1 MIENLYELPMT
12 QLEEMLKKCLS
23 LRPELKDHVL
33 TSGELSDYITWLVE
47 NFGKRMDWSSKNIPI
62 LVGNSDLVA
71 LADRIMGNPT
81 DAQALSTIV
90 SGFERQSE
98 ERYILSDH
106 DISVAR
112 MLRYMPS
119 HWHTNT
125 YFDMYYVFSGCC
137 PIHFPD
143 ETIVLKP
150 GSVLIVAP
158 SVVHASP
165 CYSDDC
171 VLMYYNIRSS
181 TFDQVFWNQLPA
193 DNLMSS
199 FFRQALG
206 GQLSTSYLHFESSDD
221 VDIKHI
227 LFQIYQEHQQEEQ
240 YRSQMINALMST
252 FFILLLR
259 RYAGTARLP
268 RTDEFYWKH
277 EFSAILNFIQ
287 TYFAT
292 ASIEDVAEHFHYSRR
307 QISRIIQNCMGMSY
321 SDLILKL
328 RMEKAAKLILQKN
341 ISIDAIATTVGY
353 STISS
358 FYRAFTKYFGCPP
371 VAYQSTMHPVSE

>member
-71 LADRIMGNPT
+71 LADRIMGNPA

-292 ASIEDVAEHFHYSRR
+292 ASIEDVADHFHYSRR

-341 ISIDAIATTVGY
+341 ISIDAIAATVGY
-353 STISS
+353 STLSS
-358 FYRAFTKYFGCPP
+358 FYRAFTKYYGCTPGVFKAP
-371 VAYQSTMHPVSE
+371 AVSP

>member
-1 MIENLYELPMT
+1 MIENLYDLPMT

-23 LRPELKDHVL
+23 LQPELKDHVL

-47 NFGKRMDWSSKNIPI
+47 NFGKRTDWSSKNIPI
-62 LVGNSDLVA
+62 LVGDSDLVA
-71 LADRIMGNPT
+71 LADRIMGNPA
-81 DAQALSTIV
+81 DVQALSTIV

-125 YFDMYYVFSGCC
+125 YFEVYYVFSGCC

-143 ETIVLKP
+143 ETIVLQP

-181 TFDQVFWNQLPA
+181 TFDQVFWNQLPV

-199 FFRQALG
+199 FFRQALS
-206 GQLSTSYLHFESSDD
+206 GQLSTSYLHFETESDD
-221 VDIKHI
+221 DIEHI

-240 YRSQMINALMST
+240 YRAQMINALMST

-268 RTDEFYWKH
+268 RTEEFYWKH

-287 TYFAT
+287 TNFAT
-292 ASIEDVAEHFHYSRR
+292 ASIEDVADHFHYSRR

-321 SDLILKL
+321 SDLVLRL
-328 RMEKAAKLILQKN
+328 RMEKSAKLLLQKN
-341 ISIDAIATTVGY
+341 ISVDVIAGTVGY
-353 STISS
+353 SSLSS
-358 FYRAFTKYFGCPP
+358 FYRAFTKYYGCTPGG
-371 VAYQSTMHPVSE
+371 YQSTMASW

>member
-221 VDIKHI
+221 IDIKHI

-292 ASIEDVAEHFHYSRR
+292 ASIEDVADHFHYSRR

-341 ISIDAIATTVGY
+341 ISMDAIATTVGY

-358 FYRAFTKYFGCPP
+358 FYRAFTKYYGCTPGVFKAP
-371 VAYQSTMHPVSE
+371 TVSP

>member
-71 LADRIMGNPT
+71 LADRIMGDPA

-292 ASIEDVAEHFHYSRR
+292 ASIEDVADHFHYSRR

-341 ISIDAIATTVGY
+341 ISIDAVAATVGY
-353 STISS
+353 STLSS
-358 FYRAFTKYFGCPP
+358 FYRAFTKYYGCTPGVFKAP
-371 VAYQSTMHPVSE
+371 AESP

>member
-1 MIENLYELPMT
+1 MIEYLYDLPIT
-12 QLEEMLKKCLS
+12 QLEEMLKKCIS
-23 LRPELKDHVL
+23 LRPDLKDHIL

-47 NFGKRMDWSSKNIPI
+47 NFGKHTDWSSKNIPV
-62 LVGNSDLVA
+62 LVGDSDLVA
-71 LADRIMGNPT
+71 LADRIMGDPKDT
-81 DAQALSTIV
+81 QALSDLAA
-90 SGFERQSE
+90 GYEKQSE

-106 DISVAR
+106 DISVSR

-125 YFDMYYVFSGCC
+125 YFDMYYVFSGSC
-137 PIHFPD
+137 PIHFPN

-150 GSVLIVAP
+150 GSVMIVAP

-199 FFRQALG
+199 FFRQALS
-206 GQLSTSYLHFESSDD
+206 GQLSTSYLHFETGSDD
-221 VDIKHI
+221 DIKHT

-240 YRSQMINALMST
+240 YRSQMINTLMSA

-259 RYAGTARLP
+259 RYAGTAKLP
-268 RTDEFYWKH
+268 RTEDFYWKH

-287 TYFAT
+287 TNYAT
-292 ASIEDVAEHFHYSRR
+292 AGIEEVAGHFHYSRR
-307 QISRIIQNCMGMSY
+307 QISRIVQNCMGMSY

-328 RMEKAAKLILQKN
+328 RMEKASKLILQKN
-341 ISIDAIATTVGY
+341 ISMDAIAVTVGY
-353 STISS
+353 STLSS
-358 FYRAFTKYFGCPP
+358 FYRAFTKYHGCTPGS
-371 VAYQSTMHPVSE
+371 YQAPTASW